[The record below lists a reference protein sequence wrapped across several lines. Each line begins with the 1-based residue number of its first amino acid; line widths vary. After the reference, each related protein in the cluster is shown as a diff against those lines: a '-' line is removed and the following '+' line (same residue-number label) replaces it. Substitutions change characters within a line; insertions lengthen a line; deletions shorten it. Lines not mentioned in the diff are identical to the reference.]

1 MGDLDPDGDDNLLD
15 DVNDTTTPRSTKQP
29 LKSRPKSLKNKL
41 QEEEFEVMKGLA
53 SSIAQNNK
61 KKKNAKP
68 EGGES
73 EAFGNFVI
81 ESMKKLDPTMQHIVQ
96 YHINNILFQA
106 QMGMLGQGQTQMSVP
121 KQQSSRQVQ
130 QFSPW
135 FNNDESILNS

>member
-106 QMGMLGQGQTQMSVP
+106 QMGIFGLGQTQMSVP

-135 FNNDESILNS
+135 FNNDESILNC